1 MLLSSLV
8 SQQTALRSI
17 HAFSLG
23 STFVKQA
30 SVVVGESFVTS
41 TRRTTTE
48 SDLEIVEANSK
59 MEENM

>member
-23 STFVKQA
+23 SISAIQA
-30 SVVVGESFVTS
+30 SVVLEDILVRS
-41 TRRTTTE
+41 TGRMARP
-48 SDLEIVEANSK
+48 SDLVIDVL
-59 MEENM
+59 

>member
-23 STFVKQA
+23 STFAIHVR
-30 SVVVGESFVTS
+30 VVLDDSFVSSTERTIMQSDPEVGE
-41 TRRTTTE
+41 
-48 SDLEIVEANSK
+48 A
-59 MEENM
+59 